1 MDVMDVSRS
10 LIFKDLFNP
19 EKSLEHLAWQPFR
32 EGVEIYRL
40 YGDGTGAGAALLHY
54 QSGASVPQH
63 SHTGFEH
70 ILVLSGAQTDIN
82 GKHEVGTLVIN
93 PPGTSHAVES
103 ESGCIVL
110 AIWEKPIAMESQN
123 PPTQLS

>member
-1 MDVMDVSRS
+1 VIDVIDVMDLSRS
-10 LIFKDLFNP
+10 LILKDLFNP
-19 EKSLEHLAWQPFR
+19 EKSLEHLVWQPFR
-32 EGVEIYRL
+32 PGVEIYQL
-40 YGDGTGAGAALLHY
+40 YGDGSGAGAALLRY
-54 QSGASVPQH
+54 QPGASVPQH

-93 PPGTSHAVES
+93 PPGTAHTVAS

-110 AIWEKPIAMESQN
+110 AIWEKPIQIN
-123 PPTQLS
+123 TKD

>member
-10 LIFKDLFNP
+10 LILKDLFNP
-19 EKSLEHLAWQPFR
+19 EKSLQDLSWQPFR

-40 YGDGTGAGAALLHY
+40 YGDGTGAGAALLRY

-63 SHTGFEH
+63 IHTGFEH
-70 ILVLSGAQTDIN
+70 ILVLSGAQADIN

-93 PPGTSHAVES
+93 PPGTSHTVES
-103 ESGCIVL
+103 EAGCIVL
-110 AIWEKPIAMESQN
+110 AIWEKPVEIASH
-123 PPTQLS
+123 L